1 MLGMNQN
8 NGKPLE
14 GLAHLK
20 QSVADIF
27 NTRIGTRVMRRD
39 YGSDLP
45 NLVDRPMNDELVVDM
60 YIAIADAL
68 DRWEPR
74 LELRDI
80 AMTRSP
86 DGVTEFSLTAD
97 YLPDG
102 KRISLEG
109 IVVK

>member
-1 MLGMNQN
+1 MLGMNEN
-8 NGKPLE
+8 TGAPLE

-20 QSVADIF
+20 QSIADIL

-45 NLVDRPMNDELVVDM
+45 NLVDRPMNDELGVDM

-74 LELRDI
+74 LELREI
-80 AMTRSP
+80 SYTRSE
-86 DGVTEFSLTAD
+86 DGVTEFALTAD